1 MDRLLQPITQKIQLI
16 GQNLGTNNGFISR
29 IKTELTGIRNKLNQ
43 VVQTRALLQTS
54 LNEKQKTI
62 DDLTKRN
69 NATQILIQ
77 QLTEQRN
84 ASDITAK
91 QLQGDIQ
98 NAQGNFQ
105 KKQQE
110 LEQAQRQMEQINVQL
125 TAARTAAQQNK
136 ETIDRMRNEKQGLE
150 QTIGALDKQI
160 SQIATVVSTQTRMLD
175 PANEGD
181 DNNLFNHIK
190 GINDTLNGIL
200 QMPPGMNLGPGP
212 SPNFGNRGGFPPGG
226 AGGNPNGGY
235 SDFGSGSGSGFSPG
249 GAGGNPDGSPG
260 SGSDSGLGNNL
271 LRRNDSG
278 SGSDSD
284 SGSDFNPGLG
294 LGLGQNL
301 NNQRRLVPDSLPLQ
315 AGQNPVTINPRV
327 FPNSNFNNGNNI
339 YQQPQFPKNGGQNA
353 VRKTR
358 RKRRNKKTK
367 KGGRKSMHKRARTK
381 K

>member
-1 MDRLLQPITQKIQLI
+1 MSNLFGKIRQKIQTI
-16 GQNLGTNNGFISR
+16 GQNLGTNNDFISR
-29 IKTELTGIRNKLNQ
+29 IKTELIGIRAKLNR
-43 VVQTRALLQTS
+43 VVQTRAVLQAS

-62 DDLTKRN
+62 DDLTNRN
-69 NATQILIQ
+69 NKTQGVIQ
-77 QLTEQRN
+77 QLTEQRDS
-84 ASDITAK
+84 ATRQVE

-110 LEQAQRQMEQINVQL
+110 LLNAQRQMEQINVQL
-125 TAARTAAQQNK
+125 TEAKNAASQNQAQ
-136 ETIDRMRNEKQGLE
+136 IKQMTREREGLE
-150 QTIGALDKQI
+150 QTIEALDTQI

-212 SPNFGNRGGFPPGG
+212 SPNFGNQGSPGGAGSGFSPGGAGSGFPPG
-226 AGGNPNGGY
+226 
-235 SDFGSGSGSGFSPG
+235 GFSPG

-260 SGSDSGLGNNL
+260 FDSDSDSGLGGT
-271 LRRNDSG
+271 SFG
-278 SGSDSD
+278 
-284 SGSDFNPGLG
+284 P
-294 LGLGQNL
+294 NL
-301 NNQRRLVPDSLPLQ
+301 NMSRRLGSVTQPLL
-315 AGQNPVTINPRV
+315 AGQNPVPINPRV
-327 FPNSNFNNGNNI
+327 FLGTNFNNGNNP
-339 YQQPQFPKNGGQNA
+339 YQQPQVPPGPPIGG
-353 VRKTR
+353 RKTR
-358 RKRRNKKTK
+358 RKRRNKKSK